1 MSTGAIRGEGVIG
14 VMARILAKNPS
25 ILIVLGAVLHVLQ
38 DGLGIWMITAG
49 ILLNILWLT
58 KGRFW

>member
-1 MSTGAIRGEGVIG
+1 MIGVI
-14 VMARILAKNPS
+14 AKILAKNPPS
-25 ILIVLGAVLHVLQ
+25 ILIVLGVVLHLIQ

-58 KGRFW
+58 KGRLW